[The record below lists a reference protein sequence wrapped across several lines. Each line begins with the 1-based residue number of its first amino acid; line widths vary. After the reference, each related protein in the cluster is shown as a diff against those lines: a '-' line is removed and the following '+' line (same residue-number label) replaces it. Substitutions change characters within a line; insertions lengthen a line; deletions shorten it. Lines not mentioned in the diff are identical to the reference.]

1 MQRAARG
8 VQVAG
13 LMGVVMCMYS
23 GVGTQLFV
31 FVKHGEPGGI
41 TRQVN
46 FSSFGNSFLILFQC
60 MTSDLPHRPAPTAL
74 SVCSLGIAA
83 ARYHGNRHAGLRVTL
98 GFLREGN
105 GLNLPDAL

>member
-1 MQRAARG
+1 MWHPMQSNLARNHDGVRRFVRLPSMLTQRAARG

-23 GVGTQLFV
+23 GVGTQLFA

-60 MTSDLPHRPAPTAL
+60 MTSDLLRRPPPPL
-74 SVCSLGIAA
+74 
-83 ARYHGNRHAGLRVTL
+83 
-98 GFLREGN
+98 
-105 GLNLPDAL
+105 